1 MATTPVGVWG
11 SVAHPLRLHRRCVG
25 PLPRPIGMVC
35 APVGAVGTVVAA
47 VQLLEQVR
55 RGGFA
60 HRDGHLVLWHE
71 RGTVSPARLA
81 RFRCF
86 ARTARAVVGVRLV
99 LERPQRC
106 HGKQINSDEFG
117 RIWTYKS
124 NYGTLM
130 YFLCWS

>member
-11 SVAHPLRLHRRCVG
+11 RVAHPLRLHRRCMG

-55 RGGFA
+55 RGGLA
-60 HRDGHLVLWHE
+60 HRDGHAVLWHE

-81 RFRCF
+81 PSG
-86 ARTARAVVGVRLV
+86 ALLVPLV
-99 LERPQRC
+99 LWLAYASSLNV
-106 HGKQINSDEFG
+106 HSVATANK
-117 RIWTYKS
+117 
-124 NYGTLM
+124 
-130 YFLCWS
+130 